1 MRGGHVVSYLPF
13 GFFVIL
19 PVFMVSYIVFR
30 KLRHRRLKKWL
41 FNGLM
46 FIYLI
51 ILSYL
56 IWFREL
62 GDVQDVLQ
70 INLTPFET
78 IQLYMRAYRQ
88 ETLSLEIII
97 VNLVGN
103 VVMMFPLGFW
113 LYYKPYHWYKKL
125 LFIIFIPVLFE
136 GGQFMLHQLHM
147 VSRSVDIDDWI
158 LNSLGIYLGLLLSKI
173 HAYVL
178 TRFFDKTVYKEKKKV
193 S

>member
-1 MRGGHVVSYLPF
+1 MSYLPF

-30 KLRHRRLKKWL
+30 QLSNRRLKKWL

-46 FIYLI
+46 FIYLL

-97 VNLVGN
+97 ANLVGN

-113 LYYKPYHWYKKL
+113 LYYKPYDWYKKL
-125 LFIIFIPVLFE
+125 LFIILIPVLFE

-158 LNSLGIYLGLLLSKI
+158 LNSLGIYLGLFLSWLHEEGIPRSFTKS
-173 HAYVL
+173 
-178 TRFFDKTVYKEKKKV
+178 TYKEKKNA